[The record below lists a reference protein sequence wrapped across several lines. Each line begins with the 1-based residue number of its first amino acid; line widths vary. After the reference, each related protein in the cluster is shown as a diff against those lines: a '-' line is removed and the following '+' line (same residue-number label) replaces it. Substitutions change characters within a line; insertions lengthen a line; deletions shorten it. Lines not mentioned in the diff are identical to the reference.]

1 MAHQIVA
8 QVRKAIFVGT
18 LPIVMVAAS
27 PQAGQAF
34 SLNFS
39 QTVVF
44 GDSISDNGNLYR
56 ATLGTLPPSPPY
68 AQRLSNGPVWVEYLA
83 SELNTPLFDYAI
95 AGASTDNTNT
105 IIPFLGGLQQQIERF
120 GATNPQADPDALYI
134 VFAGANDYLGGKQT
148 NPSIPVTNLQNSLVE
163 LSNLGARN
171 ILVADLPDLGQLPG
185 KRTNPVVSQGLSTLT
200 NTHNT
205 LLAQTL
211 SVLEATPGF
220 QANLIPLDTNGLF
233 KDAIANPAKFGLTN
247 VTDSCLNVSALSVCS
262 NPDQYL
268 FWDDIH
274 PTTATHQQ
282 IAGFAY
288 SSLEAV
294 PEPPTTL
301 GVVAFGLF
309 LGAATVLKRKGQKPT
324 RELVSAI
331 KQQVSEEAQVR

>member
-1 MAHQIVA
+1 MAHRIVA
-8 QVRKAIFVGT
+8 QVRKAIVAST
-18 LPIVMVAAS
+18 VPIVMVAAM
-27 PQAGQAF
+27 PEAGQAF
-34 SLNFS
+34 NLNFS

-95 AGASTDNTNT
+95 AGASTGNTNT
-105 IIPFLGGLQQQIERF
+105 TIPFLGGIDQQIARF
-120 GATNPQADPDALYI
+120 GATNPQADPNALYI

-148 NPSIPVTNLQNSLVE
+148 NPTIPVTNLQNSLLE

-171 ILVADLPDLGQLPG
+171 IVVADLPDLGQLPG
-185 KRTNPVVSQGLSTLT
+185 TRTNPAVSQGLSTLT
-200 NTHNT
+200 NTHNS

-211 SVLEATPGF
+211 SVLETTPGF
-220 QANLIPLDTNGLF
+220 QANLIPLDINGLF

-247 VTDSCLNVSALSVCS
+247 VTDACLNVSALSVCS

-274 PTTATHQQ
+274 PTTAAHQQ

-294 PEPPTTL
+294 PEPPTTV
-301 GVVAFGLF
+301 GVIAFGVF
-309 LGAATVLKRKGQKPT
+309 LGG
-324 RELVSAI
+324 VSALRRRRQKGLVGELSTL
-331 KQQVSEEAQVR
+331 KQPEAEEYQIR